1 MDGRDGGE
9 ERCYGALRNHPSMR
23 RDRGIK
29 LVVLESTG
37 GRIGRAGSPTSVEPK
52 QNHGGR
58 KDFGAAKGCGLTVD
72 LGTYTGMDAG
82 REKMAG

>member
-1 MDGRDGGE
+1 MGE
-9 ERCYGALRNHPSMR
+9 KKDVTGPFATILQCGE
-23 RDRGIK
+23 IK
-29 LVVLESTG
+29 MVVLEHTA

-58 KDFGAAKGCGLTVD
+58 KDFGAAKGCRLTVD

-82 REKMAG
+82 MGKLAG